1 MASKLSPTSPDGAPK
16 RAADGL
22 SEPSPPQRERTD
34 SRPAPASQRQPSG
47 IPAPAPSTKA
57 PATKAPATFDPSW
70 SRETLIATAAYYR
83 AEKRGF
89 QCGHETEDWLAAER
103 EIDRTGT

>member
-1 MASKLSPTSPDGAPK
+1 MSSKLSPPSRDGAPK
-16 RAADGL
+16 PAAGGL
-22 SEPSPPQRERTD
+22 SDPSPPRRERAD
-34 SRPAPASQRQPSG
+34 SRPAPASQRQLSE

-57 PATKAPATFDPSW
+57 PANFDPSS
-70 SRETLIATAAYYR
+70 SREALIATAAYYR

-103 EIDRTGT
+103 EIDRTGTAPIG

>member
-1 MASKLSPTSPDGAPK
+1 MASKLSPTSRDGAPK
-16 RAADGL
+16 RATEGS
-22 SEPSPPQRERTD
+22 SEPSPPRRERTD
-34 SRPAPASQRQPSG
+34 SRPAPASQRQLSE
-47 IPAPAPSTKA
+47 IPP

-103 EIDRTGT
+103 EIDRTGTAPIG

>member
-22 SEPSPPQRERTD
+22 SEPSPPRRERTD

-47 IPAPAPSTKA
+47 IPAPAPSTRA
-57 PATKAPATFDPSW
+57 PANFDPSS

-103 EIDRTGT
+103 EIDRTGTAPIG